1 MYLQEIETSAH
12 LTLEKLVYEI
22 IRTAYRALDAD
33 PNSGSDSN
41 TCRIDAITVR
51 CQKPSALSFAD
62 ASEVEM
68 TRTREALGLVGR

>member
-1 MYLQEIETSAH
+1 MDIDRLQDVDNSTH
-12 LTLEKLVYEI
+12 LTLEKLVYETI
-22 IRTAYRALDAD
+22 HTAYRAFDAQ
-33 PNSGSDSN
+33 PNSSSN
-41 TCRIDAITVR
+41 IDAITVR